1 MTWVLREPKFF
12 TGGEDDADLIKLTYG
27 QLFSRTGVE
36 LIKVGQR
43 ALELRYRLRFLRAG
57 IKDWL
62 PKERLDIYSVQVRL
76 DNRKAPSRH
85 YKDIIAPFLGVGVSR
100 YTAFNAPSLLLCCS
114 MRCLTFCLLAWVCG
128 R

>member
-1 MTWVLREPKFF
+1 VKVTWVLREPKFF

-76 DNRKAPSRH
+76 HNTRPPSRL
-85 YKDIIAPFLGVGVSR
+85 KQRPCSLAPIS
-100 YTAFNAPSLLLCCS
+100 
-114 MRCLTFCLLAWVCG
+114 WCG
-128 R
+128 RELLHKVSHAFR